1 MYIQNMFKQVNHSK
15 VAKEYRDELKSMC
28 KLNLRRNSKFN
39 LMSIWG
45 ALKTLKE
52 EFQIRHRD
60 LKPQNILKRYDRY
73 YLGDFTTCKI

>member
-1 MYIQNMFKQVNHSK
+1 LAESDLFQIIKQNRAQKQNFAEKHVIN
-15 VAKEYRDELKSMC
+15 
-28 KLNLRRNSKFN
+28 F
-39 LMSIWG
+39 IWQITL

-60 LKPQNILKRYDRY
+60 LKPQNILKRHDRY